1 MSERER
7 EEIARILVA
16 LDASSHSRSAL
27 EAAAQLAA
35 RLHAELQALFIEDVD
50 VRRLGALPF
59 VQEVGIFSAR
69 CRQLEPGELTRQLEA
84 QARRMQRRFRR
95 TTEWIGVECTFR
107 RARGRVVPQILA
119 AASEADMV
127 ILGKGAWATFET
139 GRLGPAVR
147 AVLSEI
153 PTPIMI
159 LQAGAQ
165 LELPVL
171 AIYDGSQAAHRA
183 LSRAAILARRDN
195 HRLMVLIL
203 GNEEEP
209 AGRLQARA
217 ETWLEGRG
225 LDVRYQILTEASASR
240 LAALVAEQ
248 GYGTVVLPRESY
260 VIEDEAVLDFLD
272 QTEVPVL
279 LVR

>member
-1 MSERER
+1 
-7 EEIARILVA
+7 
-16 LDASSHSRSAL
+16 
-27 EAAAQLAA
+27 
-35 RLHAELQALFIEDVD
+35 
-50 VRRLGALPF
+50 
-59 VQEVGIFSAR
+59 
-69 CRQLEPGELTRQLEA
+69 
-84 QARRMQRRFRR
+84 
-95 TTEWIGVECTFR
+95 
-107 RARGRVVPQILA
+107 
-119 AASEADMV
+119 
-127 ILGKGAWATFET
+127 
-139 GRLGPAVR
+139 
-147 AVLSEI
+147 
-153 PTPIMI
+153 
-159 LQAGAQ
+159 
-165 LELPVL
+165 
-171 AIYDGSQAAHRA
+171 
-183 LSRAAILARRDN
+183 
-195 HRLMVLIL
+195 MVLIL